1 MKTKKILT
9 ILLISL
15 MLVTLL
21 AGCGDNSSD
30 RKNGGS
36 QSPTVSDVLEEGM
49 AEADSED
56 TQERQSGVT
65 EGAPEPEDIDE
76 DVPLSTT
83 EGIDIDLTQL
93 SSTMVYSEVF
103 NIVSDPESF
112 VGKVIKMQGS
122 FTMYHDEA
130 TDKYYYGCIIQD
142 ATACCSQGLEFV
154 PLNATVYPDD
164 FPEEMSTI
172 TVTGT
177 FSIYEEGEYKYMTLK
192 DAYMEV

>member
-9 ILLISL
+9 VLLISL

-21 AGCGDNSSD
+21 AGCGDDSSD
-30 RKNGGS
+30 RTNSGS

-49 AEADSED
+49 AEED
-56 TQERQSGVT
+56 GEDANERQSGVT
-65 EGAPEPEDIDE
+65 EGAPEPEVIDE

-130 TDKYYYGCIIQD
+130 TDNYYYGCIIQD

-154 PLNATVYPDD
+154 PTNATVYPDD
-164 FPEEMSTI
+164 FPEEMATI

>member
-1 MKTKKILT
+1 MKAKKILT
-9 ILLISL
+9 VLLISL

-21 AGCGDNSSD
+21 SGCGDDSSERSNS
-30 RKNGGS
+30 GS

-49 AEADSED
+49 AEADGED
-56 TQERQSGVT
+56 TQERQSGLT
-65 EGAPEPEDIDE
+65 KGAPEPEEIGD
-76 DVPLSTT
+76 DVALSNT

-112 VGKVIKMQGS
+112 IGKVIKMEGM

-177 FSIYEEGEYKYMTLK
+177 FSIYEEGGYKYMTLK

>member
-9 ILLISL
+9 VLLLSL
-15 MLVTLL
+15 MLITLFS
-21 AGCGDNSSD
+21 GCGDDSSD
-30 RKNGGS
+30 RNNSGS

-49 AEADSED
+49 AEADGED

-65 EGAPEPEDIDE
+65 EGAPEPEEIGD
-76 DVPLSTT
+76 DVALSTT

-130 TDKYYYGCIIQD
+130 TDKYYYGCISQD
-142 ATACCSQGLEFV
+142 ATACCSQGLEFI